1 MFFCRIFGV
10 KCDRCGVVLSPHDLV
25 SIVIIVVILAI
36 IIVVIITMTIAGDAH
51 NGLYLSPWLLSMRY
65 VRATIAGIIII
76 VIIIIIITIRSIS
89 ISIAIII
96 NNNVIIVIAFL
107 LTMMRCGSLWSSGPN
122 FGFNRLWWFSFSQSF
137 QAYNAGIQ
145 YDIQCSRYKHTTM

>member
-65 VRATIAGIIII
+65 VRATIAGIISIA
-76 VIIIIIITIRSIS
+76 IIITIRSIS

>member
-36 IIVVIITMTIAGDAH
+36 IILAIIVVIITMTIAGDAH

-76 VIIIIIITIRSIS
+76 VTIIIVTIRSIS

-107 LTMMRCGSLWSSGPN
+107 LTMMRCGSL
-122 FGFNRLWWFSFSQSF
+122 
-137 QAYNAGIQ
+137 
-145 YDIQCSRYKHTTM
+145 

>member
-65 VRATIAGIIII
+65 VRATIAGIISIA
-76 VIIIIIITIRSIS
+76 IIITIRSIS

-107 LTMMRCGSLWSSGPN
+107 LTMMRCGSL
-122 FGFNRLWWFSFSQSF
+122 
-137 QAYNAGIQ
+137 
-145 YDIQCSRYKHTTM
+145 

>member
-1 MFFCRIFGV
+1 M

-76 VIIIIIITIRSIS
+76 IITIRSIS

-107 LTMMRCGSLWSSGPN
+107 LTMMRCGSL
-122 FGFNRLWWFSFSQSF
+122 
-137 QAYNAGIQ
+137 
-145 YDIQCSRYKHTTM
+145 

>member
-36 IIVVIITMTIAGDAH
+36 IIVAIITMTIAGDAH

-76 VIIIIIITIRSIS
+76 INIRSIS

-107 LTMMRCGSLWSSGPN
+107 LTMMRCGSL
-122 FGFNRLWWFSFSQSF
+122 
-137 QAYNAGIQ
+137 
-145 YDIQCSRYKHTTM
+145 

>member
-1 MFFCRIFGV
+1 M

-36 IIVVIITMTIAGDAH
+36 IILAIIIVAIITMTIAGDAH

-65 VRATIAGIIII
+65 VRATIAG
-76 VIIIIIITIRSIS
+76 IIIIIITIRSIS

-107 LTMMRCGSLWSSGPN
+107 LTMMRCGSL
-122 FGFNRLWWFSFSQSF
+122 
-137 QAYNAGIQ
+137 
-145 YDIQCSRYKHTTM
+145 

>member
-76 VIIIIIITIRSIS
+76 VIIIIITIRSIS

-107 LTMMRCGSLWSSGPN
+107 LTMMRCGSL
-122 FGFNRLWWFSFSQSF
+122 
-137 QAYNAGIQ
+137 
-145 YDIQCSRYKHTTM
+145 

>member
-1 MFFCRIFGV
+1 M

-25 SIVIIVVILAI
+25 SIVIIVVILSI

-76 VIIIIIITIRSIS
+76 VIIIIITIRSIS

-96 NNNVIIVIAFL
+96 NNVIIVIAFL
-107 LTMMRCGSLWSSGPN
+107 LTMMRCGSL
-122 FGFNRLWWFSFSQSF
+122 
-137 QAYNAGIQ
+137 
-145 YDIQCSRYKHTTM
+145 

>member
-1 MFFCRIFGV
+1 MIMILSCFCRIFGV

-25 SIVIIVVILAI
+25 SIVIIFVILVIIILAI
-36 IIVVIITMTIAGDAH
+36 IIVAIITMTIAGDAH

-76 VIIIIIITIRSIS
+76 VIIIIITISSIS

-107 LTMMRCGSLWSSGPN
+107 LTMMRCGSL
-122 FGFNRLWWFSFSQSF
+122 
-137 QAYNAGIQ
+137 
-145 YDIQCSRYKHTTM
+145 

>member
-76 VIIIIIITIRSIS
+76 VIISIITIAIRSISIS

-107 LTMMRCGSLWSSGPN
+107 LTMMRCGSL
-122 FGFNRLWWFSFSQSF
+122 
-137 QAYNAGIQ
+137 
-145 YDIQCSRYKHTTM
+145 

>member
-1 MFFCRIFGV
+1 M

-25 SIVIIVVILAI
+25 SIVIIVVILAIIILAI

-76 VIIIIIITIRSIS
+76 VIIVIIIIITIRSIS

-107 LTMMRCGSLWSSGPN
+107 LTMMRCGSL
-122 FGFNRLWWFSFSQSF
+122 
-137 QAYNAGIQ
+137 
-145 YDIQCSRYKHTTM
+145 

>member
-1 MFFCRIFGV
+1 M

-25 SIVIIVVILAI
+25 SIVIIVVILAIIILAI

-76 VIIIIIITIRSIS
+76 VIIITIRSIS

-107 LTMMRCGSLWSSGPN
+107 LTMMRCGSL
-122 FGFNRLWWFSFSQSF
+122 
-137 QAYNAGIQ
+137 
-145 YDIQCSRYKHTTM
+145 

>member
-1 MFFCRIFGV
+1 M

-25 SIVIIVVILAI
+25 SIVIILAI
-36 IIVVIITMTIAGDAH
+36 IIVVIIAMTIAGDAH

-65 VRATIAGIIII
+65 VRATIAG
-76 VIIIIIITIRSIS
+76 IIIIIITIRSIS

-107 LTMMRCGSLWSSGPN
+107 LTMMRCGSL
-122 FGFNRLWWFSFSQSF
+122 
-137 QAYNAGIQ
+137 
-145 YDIQCSRYKHTTM
+145 

>member
-1 MFFCRIFGV
+1 MFCRIFGV

-36 IIVVIITMTIAGDAH
+36 IILAIIVVIITMTIAGDAH

-76 VIIIIIITIRSIS
+76 VIISIITIAIRSIS

-107 LTMMRCGSLWSSGPN
+107 LTMMRCGSL
-122 FGFNRLWWFSFSQSF
+122 
-137 QAYNAGIQ
+137 
-145 YDIQCSRYKHTTM
+145 